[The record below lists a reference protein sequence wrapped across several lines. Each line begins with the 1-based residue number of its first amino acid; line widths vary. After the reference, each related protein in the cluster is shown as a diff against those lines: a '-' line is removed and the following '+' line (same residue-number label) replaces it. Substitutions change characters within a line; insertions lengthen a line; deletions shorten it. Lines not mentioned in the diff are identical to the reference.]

1 MQYQSLIAAI
11 IAFLGTLGFVVTR
24 KPNNR
29 ISSPITLPDKLPP
42 PIWARPT
49 PTPIAPPSIPN
60 IPTPPSIFPN
70 IPTPPVIPNIPI
82 IQPPA
87 ITPPIIQP
95 PAITPPSIPI
105 PNVIPVPPVPAPL
118 GNCGSAF
125 TLQDTLDIQP
135 YVVGGSFARLGQFP
149 WFGHFG
155 GCGGTLIH
163 PQWVLTAGHCT
174 SIGVNGT
181 VTFGAIRRNSN
192 SPGTQRKTISA
203 VYRHPQFV
211 NGGYFPHD
219 IMLVRLSTPVQLNNY
234 VNIACLGNISTAGRQ
249 LILCGYGNTQ
259 PPYSYSGSN
268 ELKYAVLQEA
278 QQCGIFVV
286 PSREICTRA
295 VTGFSCF
302 GDSGGPIVANVGG
315 KNFVVGIVSHGA
327 PGNCNQY
334 TIYTRVSSYLSWIRQ
349 YVPGA

>member
-24 KPNNR
+24 KPSNR
-29 ISSPITLPDKLPP
+29 FRRSPISFPNPSP
-42 PIWARPT
+42 IPSPIWRPS
-49 PTPIAPPSIPN
+49 PIPIAPPTIIPP
-60 IPTPPSIFPN
+60 ISTPPSIFPN
-70 IPTPPVIPNIPI
+70 IPNISPPSIFPNIPTL
-82 IQPPA
+82 PP
-87 ITPPIIQP
+87 PV
-95 PAITPPSIPI
+95 ITPPSMPI
-105 PNVIPVPPVPAPL
+105 PNVIPRPMPPVVPPVPL

-135 YVVGGSFARLGQFP
+135 YVLGGSFARLGQFP

-163 PQWVLTAGHCT
+163 PQWVLTAAHCT
-174 SIGVNGT
+174 SIKVNET

-192 SPGTQRKTISA
+192 SPGTQNKLISA
-203 VYRHPQFV
+203 VYRYPEFI
-211 NGGYFPHD
+211 NGGNFPHD

-249 LILCGYGNTQ
+249 LIVCGYGTTQ
-259 PPYSYSGSN
+259 PNTYVGSN
-268 ELKYAVLQEA
+268 ELKYAVLQEV
-278 QQCGIFVV
+278 QQCGLYVAPQIQ
-286 PSREICTRA
+286 ICTRA

-302 GDSGGPIVANVGG
+302 GDSGGPILTNIGG
-315 KNFVVGIVSHGA
+315 KNFVVGIVSHGS

-334 TIYTRVSSYLSWIRQ
+334 TIYTRVSSYLSWIRR